1 LPFTQRNTQVSDD
14 IFIVHCEGRIVF
26 GDEGAVLRKRIRQL
40 LTGTKKIAV
49 NLSGEITSTAGDRA
63 F

>member
-1 LPFTQRNTQVSDD
+1 MISSSCIARV
-14 IFIVHCEGRIVF
+14 
-26 GDEGAVLRKRIRQL
+26 ARKRIRQL